1 MIQQDIINLFDLTD
15 KIAIV
20 TGGAKG
26 IGYGITLRLA
36 QAGAKCVICGR
47 DNARVEEVAKGFQKM
62 GFEVTGIGCDVS
74 DEAAVEKLVQKT
86 VELYGTINI
95 LVNNAG
101 NYPQK
106 KLQETTAETW
116 DSVFASNVRGMFL
129 CTKAVAKVM
138 EEHGHGGSIINCSSI
153 GAFRCNVVGMCA
165 YHSSKAAMLGFT
177 NHEAAELAPK
187 GIRVNAIAIG
197 PINSMG
203 PDKSGIFTPENLAS
217 HVVQYTVPPKMVPI
231 MRMGGPADI
240 GNACIYLASEA
251 SSFVNGI
258 YLTVDGG
265 MSKAPTFGYP
275 ELEKEQAEKA

>member
-1 MIQQDIINLFDLTD
+1 MVQQSITDLFDLTG
-15 KIAIV
+15 KVAII

-47 DNARVEEVAKGFQKM
+47 NGARAEEVAEGFRNM
-62 GFEVTGIGCDVS
+62 GLEVVGFGADVS
-74 DEAAVEKLVQKT
+74 DETSVDRLVRKT
-86 VELYGTINI
+86 VETYGGIDI

-106 KLQETTAETW
+106 KLEDTTAEIW

-129 CTKAVAKVM
+129 CTKAAAEVM
-138 EEHGHGGSIINCSSI
+138 TRQGRGGSIINCSSI

-177 NHEAAELAPK
+177 NHEAAELGPR
-187 GIRVNAIAIG
+187 GIRVNAIAVG
-197 PINSMG
+197 AINAVG
-203 PDKSGIFTPENLAS
+203 PDKTGIFTPENIAS
-217 HVVQYTVPPKMVPI
+217 PAVQYPVPPNMIPI
-231 MRMGGPADI
+231 QRMGGPADI
-240 GNACIYLASEA
+240 GNACLYLASEA
-251 SSFVNGI
+251 GSFVNGI

-265 MSKAPTFGYP
+265 MSKVPTFGYP
-275 ELEKEQAEKA
+275 ELEQKA

>member
-1 MIQQDIINLFDLTD
+1 MVQQSITDLFDLTG
-15 KIAIV
+15 KVAII

-47 DNARVEEVAKGFQKM
+47 NGARAEEVAEGFRNM
-62 GFEVTGIGCDVS
+62 GLEVVGFGADVS
-74 DEAAVEKLVQKT
+74 DEASVDRLVRKT
-86 VELYGTINI
+86 VETYGGIDI

-106 KLQETTAETW
+106 KLEDTTAEIW

-129 CTKAVAKVM
+129 CTKAAAEVM
-138 EEHGHGGSIINCSSI
+138 TRQGRGGSIINCSSI

-177 NHEAAELAPK
+177 NHEAAELGPR
-187 GIRVNAIAIG
+187 GIRVNAIAVG
-197 PINSMG
+197 AINAVG
-203 PDKSGIFTPENLAS
+203 PDKTGIFTPENIAS
-217 HVVQYTVPPKMVPI
+217 PAVQYPVPPNMIPI
-231 MRMGGPADI
+231 QRMGGPADI
-240 GNACIYLASEA
+240 GNACLYLASEA
-251 SSFVNGI
+251 GSFVNGI

-265 MSKAPTFGYP
+265 MSKVPTFGYP
-275 ELEKEQAEKA
+275 ELEQKA